1 MKRFSFFEKALCL
14 LSTRIELCNIHN
26 WMTPVLEEWKFNFCE
41 ERTKKN
47 AVCSINES
55 PYCTY
60 YYVMHYY
67 RSNGVRERGRERERE
82 IAFIFS
88 SVHCDSESERWSGG
102 GRDKWASG
110 IKGRQLRKFNKRKTS
125 FDNCTRIQHKKPL
138 EPFFIYWIQIYSPAL
153 FPYLPLGVA
162 FYCANPYL
170 AQFTVCYELSVS
182 FWLLSFLLKHFVWL
196 CNYITDAI
204 KGRKEMREP
213 QKSEKSRTLN

>member
-1 MKRFSFFEKALCL
+1 MKIQFLRREDQKKMLCVQSTNPHIVLITTSCIIIDQMEWEKEA
-14 LSTRIELCNIHN
+14 
-26 WMTPVLEEWKFNFCE
+26 
-41 ERTKKN
+41 
-47 AVCSINES
+47 
-55 PYCTY
+55 
-60 YYVMHYY
+60 
-67 RSNGVRERGRERERE
+67 GRERERE